1 MDSYRPGT
9 PARVYG
15 GRIMTTTIFFAVLFA
30 AALHASWNALVK
42 GGGDK
47 VVAMN
52 AVVVGQGAAG
62 LIALAFAPLPGWEAL
77 HLMTISVVLHIGYQL
92 FLLQGYKLGDL
103 SQVYPIA
110 RGVAPLIVTVTLV
123 GFLDESLSRIELTAV
138 GLIILGVMSMS
149 LARQSDG
156 LRNARAAVF
165 AGGTGCFIAAYS
177 LVDGYGGRM
186 SDSAVGFYA
195 IVAIANGVL
204 FPVLTRAG
212 MGTRLGATMR
222 AWRTILIGGGA
233 SFIAYAIVVYAFT
246 QSSIALVTALR
257 ETSIIFAMLIG
268 VLALGE
274 RMSIVKALSAMTA
287 LGGAVLLRLSK
298 GS

>member
-1 MDSYRPGT
+1 
-9 PARVYG
+9 
-15 GRIMTTTIFFAVLFA
+15 MTTTIFFAVLFA

-52 AVVVGQGAAG
+52 AVVVGQGIAG
-62 LIALAFAPLPGWEAL
+62 LIALAFAPMPGWAAL
-77 HLMTISVVLHIGYQL
+77 HLMIISVFLHIGYQL

-110 RGVAPLIVTVTLV
+110 RGVAPLIVTVILV
-123 GFLDESLSRIELTAV
+123 GFLDESLSQVELTAV

-156 LRNARAAVF
+156 LRNGKAAVF
-165 AGGTGCFIAAYS
+165 AVGTGCFIAAYS

-186 SDSAVGFYA
+186 SESAVGFYA
-195 IVAIANGVL
+195 LVAIANGVF
-204 FPVLTRAG
+204 FPILTRATMNTG
-212 MGTRLGATMR
+212 FGATAR
-222 AWRTILIGGGA
+222 AWRTILIGGAA

-274 RMSIVKALSAMTA
+274 RMSIVKAVAAMTA

>member
-1 MDSYRPGT
+1 
-9 PARVYG
+9 
-15 GRIMTTTIFFAVLFA
+15 MTTTIFFAVLFA

-52 AVVVGQGAAG
+52 AVVVGQGIAG
-62 LIALAFAPLPGWEAL
+62 VIALMFVPLPGWAAL
-77 HLMTISVVLHIGYQL
+77 NFMAVSVFLHIGYQL
-92 FLLQGYKLGDL
+92 ILLQGYKLGDL

-123 GFLDESLSRIELTAV
+123 GFLGESLTQTELIAV
-138 GLIILGVMSMS
+138 ALIILGVMSMS

-165 AGGTGCFIAAYS
+165 AVGTGCFIAAYS
-177 LVDGYGGRM
+177 LVDGYGGRL

-195 IVAIANGVL
+195 IVAIVNGLV
-204 FPVLTRAG
+204 FPVLTRAT
-212 MGTRLGATMR
+212 MGAGLGATFR
-222 AWRTILIGGGA
+222 AWRTIVIGGAA

-274 RMSIVKALSAMTA
+274 KMSIVKTISALTA
-287 LGGAVLLRLSK
+287 LGGAILLRLSK
-298 GS
+298 G

>member
-1 MDSYRPGT
+1 
-9 PARVYG
+9 
-15 GRIMTTTIFFAVLFA
+15 MTTTIFIAVLFA

-52 AVVVGQGAAG
+52 AVVIGQGVAG
-62 LIALAFAPLPGWEAL
+62 LIALAFVPMPGWAAW
-77 HLMTISVVLHIGYQL
+77 HLLIISVFLHIGYQL

-123 GFLDESLSRIELTAV
+123 GFLDESLSRVELTAV

-156 LRNARAAVF
+156 LRNGKAAVF
-165 AGGTGCFIAAYS
+165 AVGTGCFIAAYS

-195 IVAIANGVL
+195 VIAIANGAL
-204 FPVLTRAG
+204 FPILTRTT
-212 MGTRLGATMR
+212 MGTSVGATMR
-222 AWRTILIGGGA
+222 AWRTIVIGGGA

-274 RMSIVKALSAMTA
+274 RMSILKAVSAMTA

-298 GS
+298 G

>member
-1 MDSYRPGT
+1 
-9 PARVYG
+9 
-15 GRIMTTTIFFAVLFA
+15 MTTTIFFAVLFA

-52 AVVVGQGAAG
+52 AVVVGQGLAAV
-62 LIALAFAPLPGWEAL
+62 IALAFVPLPGWDAI
-77 HLMTISVVLHIGYQL
+77 HLMIISVFLHIGYQL

-123 GFLDESLSRIELTAV
+123 GFLDESLSRVELTAV

-156 LRNARAAVF
+156 LRNGKAAVF
-165 AGGTGCFIAAYS
+165 AVGTGCFIAAYS

-186 SDSAVGFYA
+186 SDSAVGFYSL
-195 IVAIANGVL
+195 VAIANGLL
-204 FPVLTRAG
+204 FPMLTRTT
-212 MGTRLGATMR
+212 MGTGFGATIK
-222 AWRTILIGGGA
+222 AWRTILIGGAA
-233 SFIAYAIVVYAFT
+233 SFVAYAIVVYAFT

-274 RMSIVKALSAMTA
+274 RMSIVKAISAMTA

-298 GS
+298 G

>member
-1 MDSYRPGT
+1 
-9 PARVYG
+9 
-15 GRIMTTTIFFAVLFA
+15 MTTTIFFAVLFA

-47 VVAMN
+47 VIAMN
-52 AVVVGQGAAG
+52 AVVIGQGLSG
-62 LIALAFAPLPGWEAL
+62 VVALAFVPLPGWAVFNF
-77 HLMTISVVLHIGYQL
+77 MAASVVLHIGYQL

-123 GFLDESLSRIELTAV
+123 GFLGESLTRTELIAV

-149 LARQSDG
+149 MARQSDG
-156 LRNARAAVF
+156 LRNAKAAVF
-165 AGGTGCFIAAYS
+165 AVGTGCFIAAYS
-177 LVDGYGGRM
+177 IVDGYGGRL

-195 IVAIANGVL
+195 IVAIVNGAA
-204 FPVLTRAG
+204 FPLLTRAT
-212 MGTRLGATMR
+212 MGAGFGATAR

-257 ETSIIFAMLIG
+257 ETSIVFAMLIG
-268 VLALGE
+268 ILALGE
-274 RMSIVKALSAMTA
+274 KMSITKTVSAITA

-298 GS
+298 G

>member
-1 MDSYRPGT
+1 
-9 PARVYG
+9 
-15 GRIMTTTIFFAVLFA
+15 MTTTIFFAVLFA

-52 AVVVGQGAAG
+52 AVVVGQGLAG
-62 LIALAFAPLPGWEAL
+62 LIALMFVPMPGWTAL
-77 HLMTISVVLHIGYQL
+77 HLMTISVFLHIGYQL

-123 GFLDESLSRIELTAV
+123 GFLDESLSRVELIAV
-138 GLIILGVMSMS
+138 GLIILGVMSIS

-156 LRNARAAVF
+156 LRNGKAAVF
-165 AGGTGCFIAAYS
+165 AVGTGCFIAAYS

-195 IVAIANGVL
+195 VIAIANSIL
-204 FPVLTRAG
+204 FPVLTRTA
-212 MGTRLGATMR
+212 MGTGFRDTLR
-222 AWRTILIGGGA
+222 AWRTILIGGAA

-274 RMSIVKALSAMTA
+274 RMSIVKAISAMTA
-287 LGGAVLLRLSK
+287 LGGAMLLRLSK
-298 GS
+298 G